1 VESQVRNLL
10 EPIVRRAGEHLVA
23 SWGTLEAEHVDR
35 KGVIDLVTHVD
46 LESQAILH
54 QGLQHSFPGQPILAE
69 EGSEERRARAGF
81 QWLVDPLDGTT
92 NFVHGLPLFAI
103 SVARLRDGTLDCGM
117 VYTPLLGELY
127 WGARGGGAWLGSER
141 LHVSKRADLDSAL
154 LATGFPYDIRTH
166 AHTNLREWSRL
177 ATRSRGLRRCGAAA
191 LDLAWVAAG
200 RFDAFWE
207 FRLGPWDLAAG
218 ALLVREAGGCLS
230 DPRGGSEFLWSGD
243 LVASNALLHE
253 QLLRELH
260 HASSS

>member
-117 VYTPLLGELY
+117 VYAPLLGELY
-127 WGARGGGAWLGSER
+127 WGARGGG
-141 LHVSKRADLDSAL
+141 
-154 LATGFPYDIRTH
+154 RTH